1 MPKPSHHV
9 LIWSQERQ
17 HYELQV
23 DGQSEQGFRPGDE
36 ATFSHWLAE
45 HSAFAFVGQCG
56 RLSLL
61 KEARPRGAGY
71 WYAYRTQKT
80 HARYPRKRYLGDS
93 ARVTLARLEEAAQG
107 LSQELSPVP
116 PVSLLTQRET
126 AATLPLDEE
135 MQREGVGPQV
145 SPQDKQRRMVLS
157 IKLSPPR
164 LPISL
169 VERERLLRDLDLV
182 RAHPLTLV
190 SACAGSGKTTLLST
204 WVAVCSQSHPHEE
217 TGQEGTPAFAWLSLD
232 ALDNDPNRF
241 WASVIAALRTCLPT
255 IGETALA
262 QLHTPQ
268 SPPLATLLAVLLN
281 ELLAEGKELILVL
294 DDFHV
299 IEDEEI
305 HEIFNFFLDHL
316 PPTLHLV
323 LATRTDPELP
333 LARWRVRGQLLE
345 IRDRD
350 LRFTRAET
358 TSFLIRSMGLPLT
371 DEDVTTLENRT
382 EGWIAGLQLA
392 ALSLRKREDRSSF
405 VKDFAGSHRFVL
417 DYVQQDI
424 LTRLSGTLQDFLLQ
438 TAILTRLHAA
448 SCQAL
453 TLLPTQERS
462 QEMLETLERANLF
475 VVPLDDQRQWYR
487 YHDLFRE
494 ALCARLQA
502 SQPDR
507 VPLLHLRAAR
517 WYETAGELR
526 EAITH
531 ALAAPDYP
539 YAATLMEQ
547 AALPLWLSGE
557 GRTIQN
563 WVLALP
569 DIVLSAHTRLALNA
583 ALRLINSINLSNE
596 TQYASLQ
603 AQMERTFMRME
614 GILHRK
620 RELALSEA
628 EVAVIERRL
637 RLLRALIEARALLKH
652 GDKERLQLLSQEIE
666 ALPQDEEV
674 NWSIIPLTLIFWLQV
689 YLQGEGATLIPRLR
703 SMKQSLIAAGD
714 HLVTI
719 RVRTMLA
726 HASTQAAQWR
736 QAQQE
741 CLETLALIEQGGMH
755 TIWSGYLS
763 YNLLIL
769 SYAWNRLESAS
780 NWLQRLQRSA
790 LDWQQVEL
798 LVRWEICCARLAL
811 ARGNLESAQRALHQ
825 LEVLVEQ
832 EGYAY
837 HASWV
842 IALRVRVW
850 LAEGNLVH
858 ASEWARQTT
867 FSPEAWDPMRKEE
880 FLMLVHVLLA
890 QQQYSQASEMLS
902 RFREY
907 LDLSGDI
914 RTTSEFL
921 VLQVVALHFTG
932 KREEALRVA
941 ARLFA
946 LTEPEESIRVYLDA
960 GEPMKQILRTW
971 LKAEFQRK
979 DEVRPLID
987 SSFRSSVSRLLATF
1001 VQEES
1006 DAARRAPG
1014 VDLPLTSRQEIQGE
1028 SSPTDICW
1036 QGIEPLSRQEQR
1048 VLRLLVAGNTY
1059 TEMAE
1064 VLIVS
1069 SNTVKTQVSSIY
1081 RKLGVSRRAEA
1092 IAMAGRLH
1100 LL

>member
-1 MPKPSHHV
+1 MPKLSPHAI
-9 LIWSQERQ
+9 IWSGERQ
-17 HYELQV
+17 DYELQV
-23 DGQSEQGFRPGDE
+23 YGQSEQWFRPGDE
-36 ATFSHWLAE
+36 VAFSRWLAE
-45 HSAFAFVGQCG
+45 HTAFAFVGKSG
-56 RLSLL
+56 RLSIL

-71 WYAYRTQKT
+71 WYAYSTHST
-80 HARYPRKRYLGDS
+80 HAPRARKRYLGTTAS
-93 ARVTLARLEEAAQG
+93 VTLARLEEVAREIAAP
-107 LSQELSPVP
+107 SP
-116 PVSLLTQRET
+116 LRGETEREE
-126 AATLPLDEE
+126 A
-135 MQREGVGPQV
+135 GPQV
-145 SPQDKQRRMVLS
+145 LRQEKQRRMVLS
-157 IKLSPPR
+157 TKLSPPR
-164 LPISL
+164 LPLSL
-169 VERERLLRDLDLV
+169 VERERLLRELDLV
-182 RAHPLTLV
+182 RTHPLTLI
-190 SACAGSGKTTLLST
+190 SASAGSGKTTLLSE
-204 WVAVCSQSHPHEE
+204 WMAVCSQSD
-217 TGQEGTPAFAWLSLD
+217 TYQGVTPVFAWLSLD
-232 ALDNDPNRF
+232 TLDNDPHRF

-255 IGETALA
+255 IGEAVLAL
-262 QLHTPQ
+262 LHTPQ
-268 SPPLATLLAVLLN
+268 SPPLLTLLATLLN
-281 ELLAEGKELILVL
+281 ELLMEDRELILVL

-305 HEIFNFFLDHL
+305 QESLAFFLDHL

-323 LATRTDPELP
+323 LATRIDPELP
-333 LARWRVRGQLLE
+333 LSRLRVRGQLLE

-358 TSFLIRSMGLPLT
+358 ASFLTRSMGLLLSE
-371 DEDVTTLENRT
+371 EDVATLERRT

-392 ALSLRKREDRSSF
+392 ALSLRKHEDRSSF
-405 VKDFAGSHRFVL
+405 VKDFAGNHRFVL

-424 LTRLSGTLQDFLLQ
+424 LMRLSGTFQDFLLQ

-462 QEMLETLERANLF
+462 QEMLEALERANLF

-494 ALCARLQA
+494 ALCARLRA

-507 VPLLHLRAAR
+507 IPLLHLRAAR
-517 WYETAGELR
+517 WYEAAGELR

-539 YAATLMEQ
+539 YAAMLMEQ

-569 DIVLSAHTRLALNA
+569 DTVLSAHTRLALNA
-583 ALRLINSINLSNE
+583 ALRLINTINLSNE

-603 AQMERTFMRME
+603 AQMEHTYTRME
-614 GILHRK
+614 GILRRK
-620 RELALSEA
+620 HTLALSEA
-628 EVAVIERRL
+628 EATVIERRL
-637 RLLRALIEARALLKH
+637 RLLRALVEARVLLKR
-652 GDKERLQLLSQEIE
+652 GDKERLHILSQEIE

-703 SMKQSLIAAGD
+703 SMKQSLIASED

-719 RVRTMLA
+719 RVRTMLV
-726 HASTQAAQWR
+726 HAFTQATQWH
-736 QAQQE
+736 QVQQE
-741 CLETLALIEQGGMH
+741 CLETLALIEQSGMC

-769 SYAWNRLESAS
+769 SYAWNRLEEAS
-780 NWLQRLQRSA
+780 DWLQQLQRSA
-790 LDWQQVEL
+790 QDWQQVEL
-798 LVRWEICCARLAL
+798 LVRQGIWCARLAL
-811 ARGNLESAQRALHQ
+811 VRGDLKIAYQALHQ
-825 LEVLVEQ
+825 LEALVEQ

-842 IALRVRVW
+842 MALRIRIW
-850 LAEGNLVH
+850 LAEGKLAR
-858 ASEWARQTT
+858 ASEWVGQRT
-867 FSPEAWDPMRKEE
+867 FSPETWNPMCKEE
-880 FLMLVHVLLA
+880 FLMLVQFLLA
-890 QQQYSQASEMLS
+890 QQKYSQASEMLS
-902 RFREY
+902 HFREH
-907 LDLSGDI
+907 LDRSGDS

-946 LTEPEESIRVYLDA
+946 LTEPEESIRMYLDA

-971 LKAEFQRK
+971 LKATPQRK
-979 DEVRPLID
+979 DEMRPLENAA
-987 SSFRSSVSRLLATF
+987 FRSSVSRLLVAF
-1001 VQEES
+1001 EQEES
-1006 DAARRAPG
+1006 SAARRTPDVTAPFI
-1014 VDLPLTSRQEIQGE
+1014 SWQEIQE
-1028 SSPTDICW
+1028 APSPTDVW
-1036 QGIEPLSRQEQR
+1036 RQEIEPLSQQEQR
-1048 VLRLLVAGNTY
+1048 VLRLLVAGHTY

-1064 VLIVS
+1064 SLIVS
-1069 SNTVKTQVSSIY
+1069 PNTVKTQVSSIY
-1081 RKLGVSRRAEA
+1081 RKLGVRRRAEA
-1092 IAMAGRLH
+1092 IMLAGRLH